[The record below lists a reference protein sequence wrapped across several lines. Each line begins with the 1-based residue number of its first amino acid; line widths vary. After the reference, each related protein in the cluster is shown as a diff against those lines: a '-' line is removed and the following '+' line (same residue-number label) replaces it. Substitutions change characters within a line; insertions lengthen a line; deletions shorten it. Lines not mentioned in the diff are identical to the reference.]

1 MSPSIKA
8 HQFFAPPPP
17 NHQHIQSPVVG
28 KLKQESLAKL
38 ILVNVLQL
46 HLKLTVNSV
55 YNVQI
60 EYSLQV
66 NASVSKKFQV

>member
-8 HQFFAPPPP
+8 HQFFAPPP
-17 NHQHIQSPVVG
+17 NHQHIQSPVVS